1 MRRIHSAQGV
11 DNVNRY
17 VGTERRGAFSPMALS
32 IRTIAKKLKYF
43 ILEIA
48 TLSPAIKP
56 TRSATERT
64 ATRKKQTNRAT
75 QIPSSINALHFA
87 AMQRRQ
93 ARERRDYLYRRALTL
108 RDAEL
113 ASKRAALKQSLSSGR
128 PLTKDLAEDTV
139 SPVFTPLRKLV

>member
-87 AMQRRQ
+87 AMH
-93 ARERRDYLYRRALTL
+93 
-108 RDAEL
+108 DAEL